1 MWQNIIYD
9 LNEKIFKI
17 SVYTA
22 RSYML
27 DTGSSLST

>member
-9 LNEKIFKI
+9 LNEKFLKI
-17 SVYTA
+17 SVYAA
-22 RSYML
+22 RAYML